1 MSVAGSVV
9 HLLIMSLLLYCRA
22 FFQWM
27 VVEARKLVDKE
38 GAGSESTTTQAAL
51 AALGYEEA
59 AQHVYGMNYGD
70 WKKRHLKKAT
80 DEQLA
85 AYQASVPMQAKH
97 DKALLATRGEKPTST
112 VLTKIAEDGAPET
125 LPPSTGLLSNVCCQ
139 DAEDIAQA
147 TVAAPM
153 VVESK
158 AGMQKSRTLGA
169 YQPPSLPTLSRAVRI
184 AVLTI
189 SDRAY
194 RKEYATGDL
203 SGPAVVAALQR
214 VSQQLTVVD
223 QAIVPDEAMAIRE
236 KLGQW
241 ASANADTDIILTT
254 GGTGMSPRDVTP
266 EATRAVLDT
275 ECAGLMSFVANECS
289 RLQPLASLSRGTAGL
304 IGPTLVANL
313 PGNPRG
319 IGEIMPILLP
329 LLLHAWVDIQAE

>member
-1 MSVAGSVV
+1 LSELLSQGKAGFPFMSVAGSVV

-125 LPPSTGLLSNVCCQ
+125 L
-139 DAEDIAQA
+139 
-147 TVAAPM
+147 
-153 VVESK
+153 
-158 AGMQKSRTLGA
+158 
-169 YQPPSLPTLSRAVRI
+169 
-184 AVLTI
+184 
-189 SDRAY
+189 
-194 RKEYATGDL
+194 
-203 SGPAVVAALQR
+203 ALQR